1 MTGRQRLLG
10 FVRTHFGDSP
20 SAFRLLSEFL
30 GHPSYSRPFF
40 LKLLAV
46 AKDKTETPWNIRR
59 LAVLMLEHQIL
70 KIHPDNLAEFEFVL
84 GELNLKEVSRGGVRA
99 PRSVLKEGYSTTDLR
114 PFINEFR
121 RRLERQ
127 NYVHTKIRGF
137 KTSDA
142 ALSDFLD
149 LARRDCRL
157 SLARYLFT
165 VEEVVDEILSQLR
178 VTDGVRDLDTTQ
190 PLFVEA
196 EAERALQSLPDF
208 EAGIINKLCRPARI
222 YWVSDY
228 TTSEINSLVEYPLTT
243 VVLTIKPPGSDFEFE
258 IKRAGRRGPLGLKVI
273 YVRDGYEVSAS
284 HRLDGGSMQWLLRH
298 EARAAAKFG
307 LIYRRVHKTAA
318 PIPDYVARSNVYAV
332 PVNGTQVQ
340 TLTYFTEPR
349 VFEKGFFEMRHAM
362 FGCVAAFKN
371 EGYNTLPDLPG
382 DLGLTAQFIGLVT
395 PAQAILT
402 GTSSFRLDKIAA
414 YLSSDGPR
422 LYFQD
427 GLDIAN
433 SKNEA
438 KRFADE
444 MIEEVL
450 GVYEPPNVTYRSHEQ
465 YLSSAFAVPTNR
477 ARADEIFLSLL
488 DEIGR
493 TWGTLMALRGY
504 SRGES
509 FVARNVGLKSVWVGG
524 EWKVKIIFM
533 DHDSV
538 VIPNLQDQDF
548 NGTDTLTGMTLDETY
563 MWGKPGRMLGAIG
576 HLRLIYRISDERYQ
590 QGLESARAAMKQ
602 AYKKTQRAL
611 LRDPKLR
618 SLFDPEFLDRLSE
631 WDKLVKGYLRNK
643 PETTA
648 GAKWKDAQRKILIER
663 GYRARAVDE
672 HMQAIENNRAFL
684 ERYAFLF

>member
-1 MTGRQRLLG
+1 MTGHRLLG
-10 FVRTHFGDSP
+10 FVKTHFGDSP
-20 SAFRLLSEFL
+20 SAFPLLNEFL
-30 GHPSYSRPFF
+30 GLPSYSRSFF

-46 AKDKTETPWNIRR
+46 ATEKTETTWNIRR

-70 KIHPDNLAEFEFVL
+70 KIDQENFDEFAFVL
-84 GELNLKEVSRGGVRA
+84 GQLNLKVVTRGDERA
-99 PRSVLKEGYSTTDLR
+99 PHSVLKEGYSTTELR

-127 NYVHTKIRGF
+127 NYVHSKIKGF
-137 KTSDA
+137 KTSEA

-178 VTDGVRDLDTTQ
+178 ITDGARDLDTTQ
-190 PLFVEA
+190 PEFVEA
-196 EAERALQSLPDF
+196 EAERALKSLPDF
-208 EAGIINKLCRPARI
+208 EAGIINKLCRPSRI
-222 YWVSDY
+222 YWVSDQ
-228 TTSEINSLVEYPLTT
+228 TSSEINSLVEYPLTT

-258 IKRAGRRGPLGLKVI
+258 IKRAGRRGPLGLNVI
-273 YVRDGYEVSAS
+273 YVRDGYEVSPS

-318 PIPDYVARSNVYAV
+318 PIPDYVARANVYAV

-362 FGCVAAFKN
+362 LGCVAAFKN

-395 PAQAILT
+395 PAQAILS
-402 GTSSFRLDKIAA
+402 GTSSFRLDKIAV

-433 SKNEA
+433 SKNEG

-444 MIEEVL
+444 ILEEVF
-450 GVYEPPNVTYRSHEQ
+450 GVYQSPNVTYRNHEQ
-465 YLSSAFAVPTNR
+465 YVSAAFAVPTNR
-477 ARADEIFLSLL
+477 ARADETFLSLL
-488 DEIGR
+488 DEIGK

-504 SRGES
+504 TRGES
-509 FVARNVGLKSVWVGG
+509 FVARNVGLKSVWVAG

-538 VIPNLQDQDF
+538 VIPNVQDQDF
-548 NGTDTLTGMTLDETY
+548 NGIDTLTGMTLDETY

-576 HLRLIYRISDERYQ
+576 HLRRIYRISDELNQ
-590 QGLESARAAMKQ
+590 QGLELARAAMKQ
-602 AYKKTQRAL
+602 AYKKTRRAL
-611 LRDPKLR
+611 LRDENLR
-618 SLFDPEFLDRLSE
+618 ALFHPVFLDRLPE

-643 PETTA
+643 PKTNA
-648 GAKWKDAQRKILIER
+648 VAKWKDSQKKILVEK
-663 GYRARAVDE
+663 GYRGSQADE
-672 HMQAIENNRAFL
+672 HLEAIENNRAFL

>member
-1 MTGRQRLLG
+1 MTGRHRLLG
-10 FVRTHFGDSP
+10 FVQAYFGDDP
-20 SAFRLLSEFL
+20 SAVQLLTEFL
-30 GHPSYSRPFF
+30 DHPSYSRSFF

-46 AKDKTETPWNIRR
+46 AKAQTETPWNIRR

-70 KIHPDNLAEFEFVL
+70 KIHPDDFADFDFVL
-84 GELNLKEVSRGGVRA
+84 GQLDLKVVTRSDVKA
-99 PRSVLKEGYSTTDLR
+99 PRSVLKEGYSTTELR

-127 NYVHTKIRGF
+127 NYVHAKIKGF
-137 KTSDA
+137 KTSEA
-142 ALSDFLD
+142 ALGDFLD

-178 VTDGVRDLDTTQ
+178 ITDGARDLDTTQ

-196 EAERALQSLPDF
+196 EAERALKGLPDF
-208 EAGIINKLCRPARI
+208 EAGIVNKLCRPARI
-222 YWVSDY
+222 YWVSDQ
-228 TTSEINSLVEYPLTT
+228 TSSEINSLVEYPLTT
-243 VVLTIKPPGSDFEFE
+243 VVLAIKPPGSEFEFE
-258 IKRAGRRGPLGLKVI
+258 IKRAGRRGPLGLNVI
-273 YVRDGYEVSAS
+273 YVRDGYEVSPS
-284 HRLDGGSMQWLLRH
+284 HRLDGGAMQWLLRH

-307 LIYRRVHKTAA
+307 LIYRLVHKTAA
-318 PIPDYVARSNVYAV
+318 PIPDYIARSNVYAV

-382 DLGLTAQFIGLVT
+382 DLGLTAQFVGLVT
-395 PAQAILT
+395 PAQAILS

-422 LYFQD
+422 LYFQE
-427 GLDIAN
+427 GLNIGN
-433 SKNEA
+433 SKDES

-444 MIEEVL
+444 MLDEVL
-450 GVYEPPNVTYRSHEQ
+450 GVYQPPDVSYRSHEQ
-465 YLSSAFAVPTNR
+465 YLSAAFAAPANR
-477 ARADEIFLSLL
+477 ARADETFLSLL
-488 DEIGR
+488 DEIGK
-493 TWGTLMALRGY
+493 TWGTLMGLRGY
-504 SRGES
+504 TRGES
-509 FVARNVGLKSVWVGG
+509 FVARNVGLKSAWVGG

-538 VIPNLQDQDF
+538 VIPNAHDQDF
-548 NGTDTLTGMTLDETY
+548 NGHETLTGMTLDETY

-576 HLRLIYRISDERYQ
+576 HLRRIYRVSDELYQ

-611 LRDPKLR
+611 LRDEKLR
-618 SLFDPEFLDRLSE
+618 ALFHPIFLDRLAH

-643 PETTA
+643 PKATE
-648 GAKWKDAQRKILIER
+648 AKWKDSQRKILVET
-663 GYRARAVDE
+663 GYQGSQVDE
-672 HMQAIENNRAFL
+672 HMEAIENNRAFL